1 MNIWGEAKNL
11 LFSRKLFKKFNFWKE
26 RNFDTLEFCF
36 LRKTFKEN
44 YPNFC
49 ICKTTNIAGFE
60 LGPRKDRLLGRA
72 GMRRV
77 GPGRHEPGQD
87 GSRPEASY
95 RPPGSNAVFFILSF
109 VASPAFHL
117 YFSMFF
123 VSPPSILPFAIDVVD
138 VLIFPCT
145 VLLFTRLWRV
155 TNCIVLRLFMFK
167 LVLKLFWSDI
177 ISGLDNCCCIQD
189 KVITGGLSCT
199 WSMVSWTHISLPALL
214 SDTKSRMIN
223 HI

>member
-1 MNIWGEAKNL
+1 LNIWGEAKNL

-77 GPGRHEPGQD
+77 GPGRHETGWA
-87 GSRPEASY
+87 GSAWAGAGWF
-95 RPPGSNAVFFILSF
+95 PPGGFLPSSWLQCGILYPQFCGLPSL
-109 VASPAFHL
+109 SP
-117 YFSMFF
+117 
-123 VSPPSILPFAIDVVD
+123 
-138 VLIFPCT
+138 
-145 VLLFTRLWRV
+145 LLF
-155 TNCIVLRLFMFK
+155 NVLCFASLYSPFCHRCCGCFDFSVYRTAVYK
-167 LVLKLFWSDI
+167 TVKSD
-177 ISGLDNCCCIQD
+177 
-189 KVITGGLSCT
+189 
-199 WSMVSWTHISLPALL
+199 
-214 SDTKSRMIN
+214 
-223 HI
+223 